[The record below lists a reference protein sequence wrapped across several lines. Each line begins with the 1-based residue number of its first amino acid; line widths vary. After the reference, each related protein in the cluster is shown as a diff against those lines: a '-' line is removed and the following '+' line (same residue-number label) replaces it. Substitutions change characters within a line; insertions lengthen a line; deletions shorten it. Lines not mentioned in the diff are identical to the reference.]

1 MCFHSMSAS
10 DMASAT
16 APGFEVEQTIAL
28 VSDRASQSLFRML
41 FSQQRVARE
50 TSAQEHCEVVSLLQG
65 LASAVAS
72 SRSEISEIKDR
83 YQHPPAP
90 VLQPQLFP
98 PFIVAESRSSS
109 ALSLDVS
116 SDSSDVV
123 QGGPLPCPFCP
134 ATHFSEKVHVQHMNR
149 VLCR

>member
-72 SRSEISEIKDR
+72 SRGADSE
-83 YQHPPAP
+83 QHSCTSNSVEELHRIPTA
-90 VLQPQLFP
+90 QT
-98 PFIVAESRSSS
+98 A
-109 ALSLDVS
+109 A
-116 SDSSDVV
+116 
-123 QGGPLPCPFCP
+123 
-134 ATHFSEKVHVQHMNR
+134 
-149 VLCR
+149 